1 VAKSIKVGLEAGFI
15 FIGSSYIYIKKK
27 EQRKEKQKD
36 TGQTETRFDPT
47 CRGGARKN
55 KLRGQIKRIILKELK
70 FQLFYY

>member
-1 VAKSIKVGLEAGFI
+1 LEVHI
-15 FIGSSYIYIKKK
+15 YIYKKK